1 MNHDS
6 DKQPE
11 IFKLQP
17 QANED
22 APSCCSH
29 KQKQAPKPEPKKS
42 CCGGHHHSDE
52 SVEPSSSA
60 KYYCPMCEGVESD
73 KPGDCPKCG
82 MRLEK
87 NQAYKSEAKV
97 WTCPM
102 HPEVREN
109 EPGQCPKCGMDLE
122 PEHPDESDDE
132 DDEAKFLKTRFVWG
146 LVLALPVLI
155 SAMPH
160 MIPGGTFYEDW
171 LPHKVWKWLELIFA
185 TPVVF
190 WAGGFLLMRGLRSI
204 KTWNLNM
211 FTLIM
216 LGVGAAYGF
225 SVVAVAAPGI
235 FPESFRSDQGV
246 GIYFEAAVVI
256 ILLVILGQW
265 LEARAR
271 SQTGAAVRELMN
283 LAAKEAHRIN
293 EDGSEEDVSIDSIQ
307 EGDKLRVRPGEK
319 VPLDGVIVE
328 GKSRIEE
335 SMITGEPEPVSKG
348 EGDKVIGATVNQSG
362 SFVMQAEAVGD
373 ATMLSQIVKMVSE
386 AQRSRA
392 PIQNLADSVAGYFVP
407 AVVLASIIS
416 FVVWLLWGPEPA
428 LAYAV
433 VNAVAVLIIA
443 CPCAL
448 GLATPMSIMVGVG
461 KGASEGILI
470 RNAAAI
476 ERAEKVTHLITD
488 KTGTLTEGKPAVVEL
503 KAVGDVS
510 EDELL
515 ALCAAVESQSEHP
528 LGRAVVAKAK
538 DAEVNLPEVND
549 FESTTGGG
557 VQGVVSGD
565 TIRVGKVD
573 FLKDAGVRI
582 SDDLL
587 DEADKLQSEAKTVI
601 WVARGESLLGY
612 VAIADPIK
620 ESSRQAIEAL
630 HAQGVTVI
638 MCTGDNPKTA
648 QAVADELKIDTVHAG
663 VSPEDKQKIVDEL
676 KSKGHRVAMAGDG
689 INDAPALAAADVG
702 IAMGTGTDVAIES
715 AGITLVKGDLQGI
728 VHSLKLSR
736 AVMRN
741 IRQNLFFAFVYNAVG
756 VPVAAG
762 VLYPFFGLLLSPMI
776 AGAAMSLSSV
786 SVISNALR
794 LRTKR
799 L

>member
-1 MNHDS
+1 MKRDS
-6 DKQPE
+6 EQKPE
-11 IFKLQP
+11 IFTLQP
-17 QANED
+17 SRDQAEHSFCANKGVEIV
-22 APSCCSH
+22 S
-29 KQKQAPKPEPKKS
+29 KPKPVGA
-42 CCGGHHHSDE
+42 CCCHHDSAE
-52 SVEPSSSA
+52 SVEPSASA
-60 KYYCPMCEGVESD
+60 KYFCPMCPGVESD
-73 KPGDCPKCG
+73 KPADCPKCG
-82 MRLEK
+82 MRLER
-87 NQAYKSEAKV
+87 NPAYQSEF
-97 WTCPM
+97 
-102 HPEVREN
+102 
-109 EPGQCPKCGMDLE
+109 
-122 PEHPDESDDE
+122 PDDEDDE
-132 DDEAKFLKTRFVWG
+132 DDEARFLKTRFVWG
-146 LVLALPVLI
+146 VLFALPVLL
-155 SAMPH
+155 SAMSH
-160 MIPGGTFYEDW
+160 MIPGDIFYQDW
-171 LPHKVWKWLELIFA
+171 LPHQAWKWLELVFA

-190 WAGGFLLMRGLRSI
+190 WSGGFLLMRGLRSI

-225 SVVAVAAPGI
+225 SFAAVVAPAL
-235 FPESFRSDQGV
+235 FPESFRSEQGV

-271 SQTGAAVRELMN
+271 RQTGAAVKELMN

-307 EGDKLRVRPGEK
+307 KGDLLRVRPGEK

-328 GKSRIEE
+328 GQSRIEE
-335 SMITGEPEPVSKG
+335 SMITGEPNPVSKR
-348 EGDKVIGATVNQSG
+348 EGDPVIGATVNQSG
-362 SFVMQAEAVGD
+362 SFVMQAQAVGD
-373 ATMLSQIVKMVSE
+373 ATMLAQIVKMVAE

-407 AVVLASIIS
+407 TVVLSAVIS
-416 FVVWLLWGPEPA
+416 FVLWLLWGPEPA

-461 KGASEGILI
+461 KGARAGILI

-488 KTGTLTEGKPAVVEL
+488 KTGTLTEGRPAVVAW
-503 KAVGDVS
+503 KAVAGCFD
-510 EDELL
+510 DDLL
-515 ALCAAVESQSEHP
+515 RLTAAVESRSEHP
-528 LGRAVVAKAK
+528 LGRAVVRKANEMK
-538 DAEVNLPEVND
+538 VELSNVSD
-549 FESTTGGG
+549 FDSITGAG
-557 VQGVVSGD
+557 VRAVVAGD
-565 TIRVGKVD
+565 LIRVGKAD
-573 FLKDAGVRI
+573 FLLSAGITIPEEWLER
-582 SDDLL
+582 
-587 DEADKLQSEAKTVI
+587 AAKLQAEAQTVI
-601 WVARGESLLGY
+601 WTARGESLLGY

-620 ESSRQAIEAL
+620 KSSRDAINAL
-630 HAQGVTVI
+630 HAQGVRVI
-638 MCTGDNPKTA
+638 MCTGDNSKTA
-648 QAVADELKIDTVHAG
+648 QAVADALQIDTVHAG
-663 VSPEDKQKIVDEL
+663 VSPTDKLKIVNEL

-728 VHSLKLSR
+728 VQSLKLSR

-762 VLYPFFGLLLSPMI
+762 VLYPLCGLLLSPMI

-794 LRTKR
+794 LRR
-799 L
+799 LN